1 MADVDPQARVLL
13 EQWAAATDV
22 ADGEPV
28 RSAESVRRDD
38 RATLDLQASA
48 MPMHDV
54 KDIVIPGG
62 QEELGARV
70 YVPNGNVTRSLL
82 YLHGGGFVIGP
93 DAYDEPRR
101 RLAAASGCRVVAP
114 HQRLAPEHLFP
125 AALEDALTAVRWLL
139 NPSSSD
145 GNGELMPG
153 VIGDSSGG
161 TLAAAVTQQLTLEQ
175 VPIAFQVLIY
185 PMLDALATSRCY
197 IELGKGYGFTREKSL
212 WYFDQ
217 YLPPTADRRDPR
229 VSPLYG
235 RDLRGQPPTLVITAG
250 CDPLRDEAAMH
261 GSSRDTASGL
271 NTGRTRARSTASSS

>member
-1 MADVDPQARVLL
+1 
-13 EQWAAATDV
+13 
-22 ADGEPV
+22 
-28 RSAESVRRDD
+28 
-38 RATLDLQASA
+38 
-48 MPMHDV
+48 
-54 KDIVIPGG
+54 
-62 QEELGARV
+62 
-70 YVPNGNVTRSLL
+70 VTRSLL

-229 VSPLYG
+229 VSPC
-235 RDLRGQPPTLVITAG
+235 TAG
-250 CDPLRDEAAMH
+250 TCVASLR
-261 GSSRDTASGL
+261 RW
-271 NTGRTRARSTASSS
+271 